1 MKRGILAAF
10 VLGMGIVFG
19 VRAAASANEPE
30 SGTGRETISL
40 KDAVRRVV
48 QDVDP
53 NLLSS
58 NKATPE
64 PAASDS
70 ISAADQ
76 ELLDQVLLAPD
87 PYYYDSLGRR
97 DPFSSQVPDAKDGRV
112 ESGLFGQGDLV
123 VVGILWSDRDRFAL
137 VEAADGM
144 SAILRV
150 GDRFRNAT
158 VTSIQRDQVVL
169 YVTNYG
175 IGRTLT
181 LPLTEGKARN
191 DERGR
196 GRD

>member
-1 MKRGILAAF
+1 MKRWILAAF
-10 VLGMGIVFG
+10 VLALGAVFG
-19 VRAAASANEPE
+19 VRAGASSNDTEN
-30 SGTGRETISL
+30 GTGRETVSL
-40 KDAVRRVV
+40 KDAVKRVV
-48 QDVDP
+48 QDAEVD
-53 NLLSS
+53 LL
-58 NKATPE
+58 NKAGQAE

-87 PYYYDSLGRR
+87 PYYYQGLGRR
-97 DPFSSQVPDAKDGRV
+97 DPFSSLVPDTKDGKV
-112 ESGLFGQGDLV
+112 ETGLFGPGDLV
-123 VVGILWSDRDRFAL
+123 VVGILWGDRDRFAL
-137 VEAADGM
+137 VEAADGT

-181 LPLTEGKARN
+181 LPLTEGKASN

-196 GRD
+196 DR

>member
-1 MKRGILAAF
+1 MKRWILAAF
-10 VLGMGIVFG
+10 VLALGTFFG
-19 VRAAASANEPE
+19 VRGGASADETKE
-30 SGTGRETISL
+30 RETISL
-40 KDAVRRVV
+40 KDAVKRVV
-48 QDVDP
+48 QDADVD
-53 NLLSS
+53 LLQ
-58 NKATPE
+58 KDVEPP

-87 PYYYDSLGRR
+87 PYYYQALGRR
-97 DPFSSQVPDAKDGRV
+97 DPFSSLVPETKDGKV
-112 ESGLFGQGDLV
+112 ESGLFGPGDLV
-123 VVGILWSDRDRFAL
+123 VVGILWGDRDRFAL
-137 VEAADGM
+137 VEAADGT

-175 IGRTLT
+175 IGRTMT
-181 LPLTEGKARN
+181 LPLTEGKASN

-196 GRD
+196 GNR